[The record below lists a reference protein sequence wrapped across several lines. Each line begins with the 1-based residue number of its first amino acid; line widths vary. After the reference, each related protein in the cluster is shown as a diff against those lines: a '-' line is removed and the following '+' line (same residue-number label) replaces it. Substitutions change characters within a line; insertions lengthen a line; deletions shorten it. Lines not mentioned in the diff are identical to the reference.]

1 MTVYQL
7 KNTTIFTG
15 KNLKSF
21 WPIGKKAKN
30 SSIFFFSFFFTDAS
44 LSRTGKCRSRVAAV
58 LNTYK
63 VKEVCEEEA
72 SRKLNFTSYVKI
84 VIDGW
89 KKKNKEMVFWHALLS
104 TAVHQHYNQSWC
116 ANLMYLLC
124 QKCTPRDSIWKEL
137 NNCFDVSIQCKRI

>member
-1 MTVYQL
+1 MFWL
-7 KNTTIFTG
+7 KNTVILMQ
-15 KNLKSF
+15 KRLKSF
-21 WPIGKKAKN
+21 LTYREKKAKN
-30 SSIFFFSFFFTDAS
+30 SSIFFFLF
-44 LSRTGKCRSRVAAV
+44 LLMHLWVVEGRTGKCRSRVAAV

-63 VKEVCEEEA
+63 VKEVCEEEEA

-116 ANLMYLLC
+116 
-124 QKCTPRDSIWKEL
+124 KC
-137 NNCFDVSIQCKRI
+137 DVFGMPKMFS

>member
-1 MTVYQL
+1 MTVYQP

-15 KNLKSF
+15 KKSQIFLTYRKKSKEFFNL
-21 WPIGKKAKN
+21 
-30 SSIFFFSFFFTDAS
+30 FFFLFFTDAS

-84 VIDGW
+84 VIDG
-89 KKKNKEMVFWHALLS
+89 
-104 TAVHQHYNQSWC
+104 
-116 ANLMYLLC
+116 
-124 QKCTPRDSIWKEL
+124 
-137 NNCFDVSIQCKRI
+137 

>member
-15 KNLKSF
+15 KKSQIF
-21 WPIGKKAKN
+21 LTYREKKQRILQ
-30 SSIFFFSFFFTDAS
+30 IFFSFFTDAS

-84 VIDGW
+84 VIDG
-89 KKKNKEMVFWHALLS
+89 
-104 TAVHQHYNQSWC
+104 
-116 ANLMYLLC
+116 
-124 QKCTPRDSIWKEL
+124 
-137 NNCFDVSIQCKRI
+137 

>member
-7 KNTTIFTG
+7 KNTTIFTVN
-15 KNLKSF
+15 NLKSF
-21 WPIGKKAKN
+21 WPIGKKSKEFFN
-30 SSIFFFSFFFTDAS
+30 FFSFFTDAS